1 MLHKILLYISS
12 MALFFLIVF
21 ILSFSPCE
29 NVSQATK
36 YCDVSICVVRW
47 CSLSLLIIGML
58 YFAYM
63 EFIKKTSSFNQ
74 SIEITSFDS
83 HSYENLSFLASYFM
97 PLVSFNLLYLSHTI
111 VMILLVISIG
121 VIFVQSG
128 KYYTNPTLALFG
140 YRVYSVTGMT
150 KGLSKEERKEVTY
163 MVIVRGKLS
172 DGTWL
177 GTLKIEEGFYYSK
190 ISQS

>member
-12 MALFFLIVF
+12 MALFFLIVI

-29 NVSQATK
+29 NETQTTK
-36 YCDVSICVVRW
+36 YCDISICIIRW
-47 CSLSLLIIGML
+47 SSVSLLIIGML

-63 EFIKKTSSFNQ
+63 EFIKKASSFNQ
-74 SIEITSFDS
+74 SIEVMSFDS
-83 HSYENLSFLASYFM
+83 HSYENQSFLASYFI

-128 KYYTNPTLALFG
+128 KYYTNPTLAFFG
-140 YRVYSVTGMT
+140 YRVYSVTGKT
-150 KGLSKEERKEVTY
+150 KGFSEEERKDVTY

-172 DGTWL
+172 DGAWL
-177 GTLKIEEGFYYSK
+177 NTLKIEEGFYYSK